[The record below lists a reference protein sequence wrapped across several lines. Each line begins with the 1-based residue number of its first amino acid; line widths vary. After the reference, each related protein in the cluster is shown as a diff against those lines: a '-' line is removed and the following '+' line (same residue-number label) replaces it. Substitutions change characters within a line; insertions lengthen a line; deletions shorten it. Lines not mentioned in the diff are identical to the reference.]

1 MNKLTILGIFVAD
14 LAFFGK
20 IPKIGETILGENFV
34 IGPGGKGS
42 NQSVAAGKAGANVE
56 FITKIGDDDYGKM
69 AIKIYEDSN
78 VGSKNVF
85 ITSDHNTGVAA
96 ILLNKDT
103 GENAISVVPGAA
115 GNLTIEDIKK
125 AKNTIINSKFF
136 LTQLEVPMEIVEFSL
151 KVAKDNGVTTI
162 LNPAPAAK
170 LDKKIFPLIDYFI
183 PNETEASFYLS
194 NQINN
199 ESDAKRY
206 SKNLLNLGIKNLLI
220 TLGDK
225 GIYFENLKESHF
237 EPSLKLGDR
246 VIDTTGAGDAFCGA
260 FATSLC
266 EDKSI
271 IESIKF
277 ANAFAGISTTRIGTA
292 NSMPNRDEIEKIL
305 K

>member
-206 SKNLLNLGIKNLLI
+206 SKNLLKLGIKNLLI